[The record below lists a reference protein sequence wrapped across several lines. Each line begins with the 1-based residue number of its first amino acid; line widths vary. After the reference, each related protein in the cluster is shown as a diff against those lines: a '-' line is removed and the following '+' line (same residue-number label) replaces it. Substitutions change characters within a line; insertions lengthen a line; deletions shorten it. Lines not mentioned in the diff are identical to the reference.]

1 MNQFQDFMKDTEGN
15 DDLKEA
21 LESVVSEII
30 KKDTLYEPMKTLKD
44 EYPKWLEENW
54 QKISQEE
61 LENCNK
67 QLDKIQEIC
76 ALYDKNNGE
85 DSTQV
90 FELLAQLQELGQ
102 PPQELMKKIAASQ
115 FGAGNPLSSL

>member
-1 MNQFQDFMKDTEGN
+1 MKDTEGN

-90 FELLAQLQELGQ
+90 FELLAQL
-102 PPQELMKKIAASQ
+102 
-115 FGAGNPLSSL
+115 